1 MIKLL
6 PGLFT
11 VGKIIEGCFRIVF
24 VVGGVNRSVL
34 SDKAEICL
42 SEINAG
48 KIHPYSQILAVSD
61 GRRSVKRNTDAAVVY
76 SSDAVERGL
85 IAVFEYGKS
94 GGISEALSVCERK
107 NGGRFG
113 IAIEG
118 NRIKALNAGCVILM
132 STLTTSP
139 DVYSDLSVT
148 TLRLILFSS
157 A

>member
-85 IAVFEYGKS
+85 IAVLSMARAAEFLKPFPFARERTAGVL
-94 GGISEALSVCERK
+94 ALQSK
-107 NGGRFG
+107 GT
-113 IAIEG
+113 AQ
-118 NRIKALNAGCVILM
+118 
-132 STLTTSP
+132 SP
-139 DVYSDLSVT
+139 
-148 TLRLILFSS
+148 
-157 A
+157 